1 MDHNFLKPLR
11 ELLLQV
17 LGAIAFY
24 TIFPI
29 PQAWPLRFDRI
40 ARWAPLVGLL
50 LGTLLTL
57 VNQGLA
63 QLLVPP
69 PLRASLVVCLWIA
82 LTGGLHLDG
91 VMDAADGLGVCDG
104 LRPVEDHRQQR
115 LQVMADSRSGAF
127 GVMAAIALVLLKVQS
142 LAVLDPQGVGGWL
155 LLYAPLWGRWG
166 QVLAI
171 GAYPLLKTE
180 GKGAIHHQRPFT
192 SGDWVPGAALLAV
205 VMGIGISLTPGSW
218 LWGGV
223 GAGVGMAIAWGVG
236 GWFNHRFQGMTGDLY
251 GAIVEWSECLFL
263 VAMGGLV
270 PHLL

>member
-11 ELLLQV
+11 ESLLQI

-29 PQAWPLRFDRI
+29 PQVWPLRFDRI

-50 LGTLLTL
+50 LGALLTL

-69 PLRASLVVCLWIA
+69 LLRASLVVCLWIA

-91 VMDAADGLGVCDG
+91 VMDAADGLGVSDG
-104 LRPVEDHRQQR
+104 QQR

-142 LAVLDPQGVGGWL
+142 LAVFDPQGVDGWI
-155 LLYAPLWGRWG
+155 LLYTPLWGRWA

-171 GAYPLLKTE
+171 GAYPLLKPE
-180 GKGAIHHQRPFT
+180 GKGAIHHQVPFT
-192 SGDWVPGAALLAV
+192 AGDWVPGAALLSIAL
-205 VMGIGISLTPGSW
+205 GIGISLSPEHW

-223 GAGVGMAIAWGVG
+223 GAAVGMAIAWGVG
-236 GWFNHRFQGMTGDLY
+236 GWFNRQFQGMTGDLY

-263 VAMGGLV
+263 VAMGGLA
-270 PHLL
+270 PHLR